1 MSQEKWEELQDRMEV
16 SRTLYGYAH
25 GVDRRDWPAFRD
37 CFCDE
42 VEIDLSSYN
51 GEPPV
56 TMPLD
61 DWVESVRS
69 GLSGFDATQHISAN
83 HLIEID
89 GDRRAVGIKNV
100 SINEQFFQG
109 HYPGTPIM
117 PGVLIVEAMAQTAG
131 AILGH
136 NFRSTEWYEDSY
148 KLLTGRGLD
157 ANAVVTLGGAPVDT
171 VAGSTSA

>member
-1 MSQEKWEELQDRMEV
+1 MSQEKWEELQNRMEV

-89 GDRRAVGIKNV
+89 GDRAHAT
-100 SINEQFFQG
+100 SDFQASHMLDG
-109 HYPGTPIM
+109 ERV
-117 PGVLIVEAMAQTAG
+117 VLAGWYDTQLKRERGRWRISRNQLNATWTQGPPALYAQA
-131 AILGH
+131 AER
-136 NFRSTEWYEDSY
+136 FAESQSRD
-148 KLLTGRGLD
+148 
-157 ANAVVTLGGAPVDT
+157 
-171 VAGSTSA
+171 